1 MVVLFV
7 LYGICCQQGVSGSAV
22 CGSHIAFALYCQQ
35 ADENVYKKI
44 KGFFGTAE
52 QFWAFHNLPDSSNKL
67 LFIDIKEEEFDQMK
81 EIAVEILKS
90 MSQQYKE
97 SMKEILEYSAMRNE
111 FDRKIKT
118 ALNISQCM
126 VENIRKQVL
135 EEIY

>member
-1 MVVLFV
+1 M
-7 LYGICCQQGVSGSAV
+7 
-22 CGSHIAFALYCQQ
+22 
-35 ADENVYKKI
+35 
-44 KGFFGTAE
+44 
-52 QFWAFHNLPDSSNKL
+52 PDSSNKL

-118 ALNISQCM
+118 ALNISQYM

>member
-1 MVVLFV
+1 M
-7 LYGICCQQGVSGSAV
+7 
-22 CGSHIAFALYCQQ
+22 
-35 ADENVYKKI
+35 
-44 KGFFGTAE
+44 
-52 QFWAFHNLPDSSNKL
+52 PDSSNKL

-97 SMKEILEYSAMRNE
+97 STKEILEYSAMRNE

>member
-1 MVVLFV
+1 
-7 LYGICCQQGVSGSAV
+7 
-22 CGSHIAFALYCQQ
+22 
-35 ADENVYKKI
+35 
-44 KGFFGTAE
+44 
-52 QFWAFHNLPDSSNKL
+52 
-67 LFIDIKEEEFDQMK
+67 MK

-111 FDRKIKT
+111 FDQKIKT

>member
-1 MVVLFV
+1 MNPVKAKLCKDPRSYK
-7 LYGICCQQGVSGSAV
+7 YGSMNELCKIRKKE
-22 CGSHIAFALYCQQ
+22 IL
-35 ADENVYKKI
+35 DENVYKKI
-44 KGFFGTAE
+44 KEFFGTAE

>member
-1 MVVLFV
+1 MKNQNWVIRAKRGDFEGLSHKFNIDPVVARIMV
-7 LYGICCQQGVSGSAV
+7 
-22 CGSHIAFALYCQQ
+22 
-35 ADENVYKKI
+35 NR
-44 KGFFGTAE
+44 
-52 QFWAFHNLPDSSNKL
+52 
-67 LFIDIKEEEFDQMK
+67 DIKEEEFDQMK

-111 FDRKIKT
+111 FDLKIKT

>member
-1 MVVLFV
+1 MNELCKIRKKEI
-7 LYGICCQQGVSGSAV
+7 L
-22 CGSHIAFALYCQQ
+22 
-35 ADENVYKKI
+35 DENVYKKI
-44 KGFFGTAE
+44 KEFFGTAE

-118 ALNISQCM
+118 ALNISQYM